1 MDCIDYLVKLIDVNR
16 SFSNLSL
23 VKVKSFLE
31 PFDVK
36 HSPDNEDTYLVIGKN
51 LIGYGLT
58 KLGYTHVKSLQGLP
72 NFGDLS
78 CDKYDDDVELGDLI
92 AQETKFDYVIAPD
105 EWLTYYAAEK
115 DQLLVIDQISRITNK
130 GFYTTLKDYKNMH
143 IGQRYFQEPF
153 ELKSNNGSAI
163 VIRKRDWNRQE
174 RQCWIDRTYII
185 HKDNL
190 EVCEPKERRTMYF
203 KQLAKFSID
212 AGAINFQV
220 EKKLMYKPV
229 FSKSFEYVIHIS
241 F

>member
-23 VKVKSFLE
+23 IKVKSFLE
-31 PFDVK
+31 SFNVN

-78 CDKYDDDVELGDLI
+78 CDKYDDDVELSDLI
-92 AQETKFDYVIAPD
+92 AHEAKFDYVIAPD
-105 EWLTYYAAEK
+105 EWLTYNETEK
-115 DQLLVIDQISRITNK
+115 EQLLIIDQISRVAKK

-143 IGQRYFQEPF
+143 IGQRYFQELF
-153 ELKSNNGSAI
+153 ELKSNNGNAI
-163 VIRKRDWNRQE
+163 VIRKRDWNVQD

-185 HKDNL
+185 HNNNL
-190 EVCEPKERRTMYF
+190 VVCDPNYRRTMYF
-203 KQLAKFSID
+203 KQLAKFSSN
-212 AGAINFQV
+212 AGATNFQV
-220 EKKLMYKPV
+220 EKKVMYKPV
-229 FSKSFEYVIHIS
+229 FSRSFEYVIYIS